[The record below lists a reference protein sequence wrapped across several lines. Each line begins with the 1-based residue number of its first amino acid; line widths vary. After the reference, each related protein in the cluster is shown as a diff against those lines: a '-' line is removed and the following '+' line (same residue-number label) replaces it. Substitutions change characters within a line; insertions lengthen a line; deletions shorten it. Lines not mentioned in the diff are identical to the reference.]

1 MSTCIL
7 VSMEELC
14 QSLWSIWS
22 KSSLNSSTLTGLRR
36 SQVFEACIS
45 VVIWMLLNLELNV
58 LFLVTL
64 AWIGFYDCIRPLT
77 SHEDALYD
85 PIVEDMFNNP
95 SGQRHWDPLATGV
108 TKEELK
114 KKLMARWRN
123 PSLTIHQVDVSGP
136 KNRTVIPR
144 SAKASVS
151 MRIVPD
157 QEVADITKSFEEHVR
172 NVFGQ
177 LDTENEIEVMHCI
190 DSAAQLI
197 VLWWPLL
204 SMFDPCLLLFLVSI
218 LSCSSKTTN

>member
-1 MSTCIL
+1 
-7 VSMEELC
+7 MEMNLTNFLR
-14 QSLWSIWS
+14 SL
-22 KSSLNSSTLTGLRR
+22 
-36 SQVFEACIS
+36 SQPR
-45 VVIWMLLNLELNV
+45 
-58 LFLVTL
+58 
-64 AWIGFYDCIRPLT
+64 IGFYDCIRPLT

-177 LDTENEIEVMHCI
+177 LDTENEIEVN
-190 DSAAQLI
+190 AQ
-197 VLWWPLL
+197 
-204 SMFDPCLLLFLVSI
+204 
-218 LSCSSKTTN
+218 

>member
-1 MSTCIL
+1 MD
-7 VSMEELC
+7 
-14 QSLWSIWS
+14 
-22 KSSLNSSTLTGLRR
+22 SS
-36 SQVFEACIS
+36 V
-45 VVIWMLLNLELNV
+45 
-58 LFLVTL
+58 
-64 AWIGFYDCIRPLT
+64 GFYDCIRPLS

-95 SGQRHWDPLATGV
+95 SGQRHWDPSATGV

-172 NVFGQ
+172 QVFGQ
-177 LDTENEIEVMHCI
+177 LDTENQIEVSGPLSFMSPFFYFLII
-190 DSAAQLI
+190 DAI
-197 VLWWPLL
+197 
-204 SMFDPCLLLFLVSI
+204 
-218 LSCSSKTTN
+218 TNTKLCFVD

>member
-1 MSTCIL
+1 MDA
-7 VSMEELC
+7 
-14 QSLWSIWS
+14 
-22 KSSLNSSTLTGLRR
+22 
-36 SQVFEACIS
+36 F
-45 VVIWMLLNLELNV
+45 
-58 LFLVTL
+58 
-64 AWIGFYDCIRPLT
+64 IGFYDCIRPLS

-95 SGQRHWDPLATGV
+95 SGQRHWDPSATGV

-172 NVFGQ
+172 EVFGQ
-177 LDTENEIEVMHCI
+177 LGTENQIEVRDPLSFMPHFFI
-190 DSAAQLI
+190 FYL
-197 VLWWPLL
+197 LPLL
-204 SMFDPCLLLFLVSI
+204 LTQIYVS
-218 LSCSSKTTN
+218 

>member
-1 MSTCIL
+1 M
-7 VSMEELC
+7 
-14 QSLWSIWS
+14 
-22 KSSLNSSTLTGLRR
+22 
-36 SQVFEACIS
+36 
-45 VVIWMLLNLELNV
+45 
-58 LFLVTL
+58 
-64 AWIGFYDCIRPLT
+64 T

-157 QEVADITKSFEEHVR
+157 QEVNDITKSFEEHVR

-177 LDTENEIEVMHCI
+177 LDTENEIEVN
-190 DSAAQLI
+190 AR
-197 VLWWPLL
+197 
-204 SMFDPCLLLFLVSI
+204 
-218 LSCSSKTTN
+218 